1 MQNFIRPVIASI
13 VLLYAVGGC
22 VETVAEDAAEP
33 AITVDDRDHW
43 SFHPLSFSSVPPLPK
58 QSGQCETVIDRFIAF
73 RQVSKGLEF
82 SPLASRRQLIRR
94 LTFDLT
100 GLPPTE
106 SAIQN
111 YLSDKQIG
119 GYERL
124 VERLLSSP
132 AYGEHQ
138 SQFWLDLARFAET
151 DGYEHDKI
159 RPEAWRYRDW
169 VIRAMNDDMPYD
181 QFVRAQIAG
190 DLESDSGQIATSFCL
205 SGPDMPDINSQEE
218 RRHILLNEMTST
230 VGAVFLG
237 LQVGCAQCHDH
248 KYDPFS
254 QADFYRLRSFFN
266 SSVSVVK
273 NKSVST
279 LSERTKDV
287 PKSFLMIRGSWSRP
301 GAEVSPA
308 FPRVLLRSATTP
320 KTNRSR
326 LDLANWITSDDNP
339 IAARVI
345 VNRVWQQHFGRG
357 LSDMPSDFGLI
368 GNEPTH
374 IDLLDWL
381 AAELIRG
388 NWSIKSLR
396 RLIVTSTTYRQNSV
410 ASNEGDKSNRWYTRY
425 PRRRL
430 TGEQIRDAML
440 TISGQLNSKKF
451 GPGVRPPLPPELT
464 KTLLNNQWKV
474 TADKSEHVRRSVY
487 IFARRNLRYPIFD
500 AFDRPDANSSCSA
513 RSKSTTAPQS
523 LLLFNST
530 FSLSTARRFAGRL
543 NDSPRADRV
552 AKAVELAWGRPVGED
567 ELAVLQKFLT
577 DQTGLIKAEQRPIE
591 NLAMPVPADDR
602 SQPAEQAALVDLC
615 LALMNANEFIYYD

>member
-73 RQVSKGLEF
+73 RQESKGLEF

-279 LSERTKDV
+279 LSERTKDSLAGIACYAGPV
-287 PKSFLMIRGSWSRP
+287 TTAI
-301 GAEVSPA
+301 SPA
-308 FPRVLLRSATTP
+308 RKRRLYVAITHRNVFANSASVAILLGSTAGASILIVAKTASRRHVVGVILSRLAQLRTHRLSCQSRLRSQLVISNQHLDQRGMLVQRSHLLRRRRRRTLFRVLIGS
-320 KTNRSR
+320 K
-326 LDLANWITSDDNP
+326 LA
-339 IAARVI
+339 R
-345 VNRVWQQHFGRG
+345 
-357 LSDMPSDFGLI
+357 
-368 GNEPTH
+368 
-374 IDLLDWL
+374 
-381 AAELIRG
+381 
-388 NWSIKSLR
+388 
-396 RLIVTSTTYRQNSV
+396 
-410 ASNEGDKSNRWYTRY
+410 
-425 PRRRL
+425 
-430 TGEQIRDAML
+430 
-440 TISGQLNSKKF
+440 
-451 GPGVRPPLPPELT
+451 
-464 KTLLNNQWKV
+464 
-474 TADKSEHVRRSVY
+474 
-487 IFARRNLRYPIFD
+487 
-500 AFDRPDANSSCSA
+500 
-513 RSKSTTAPQS
+513 
-523 LLLFNST
+523 
-530 FSLSTARRFAGRL
+530 
-543 NDSPRADRV
+543 
-552 AKAVELAWGRPVGED
+552 
-567 ELAVLQKFLT
+567 
-577 DQTGLIKAEQRPIE
+577 
-591 NLAMPVPADDR
+591 
-602 SQPAEQAALVDLC
+602 
-615 LALMNANEFIYYD
+615 